1 MTLNP
6 SPKFPRSN
14 SPDAVGL
21 GLCSDC
27 RHAQRI
33 ASSKGSQ
40 FLLCKFSK
48 IDPSFPKYPP
58 LPVLSC
64 SAHEK
69 KQQ

>member
-1 MTLNP
+1 MTQNA
-6 SPKFPRSN
+6 SPISPRSN
-14 SPDAVGL
+14 SPDAAGL

-27 RHAQRI
+27 RHARRI

-40 FLLCKFSK
+40 FLLCAFSK
-48 IDPSFPKYPP
+48 IDPSFLKYPR

-69 KQQ
+69 K